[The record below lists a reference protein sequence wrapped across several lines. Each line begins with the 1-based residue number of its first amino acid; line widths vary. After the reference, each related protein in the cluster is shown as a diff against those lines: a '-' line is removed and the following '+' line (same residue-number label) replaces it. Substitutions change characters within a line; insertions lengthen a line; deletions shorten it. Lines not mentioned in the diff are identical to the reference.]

1 MFVLI
6 QGMTGGQQNEKLFSA
21 IEEIQR
27 EIECIKKKQNETTE
41 KIDSLRVF
49 VSESVSK
56 IFGMLSK
63 IALTTNK
70 NVVNESILD
79 YHAKQV
85 DTHFKNLPCKTIEEL
100 SALDV
105 LLQQE
110 NLSVSLV
117 NKIKHFFYHLVNI
130 FFP

>member
-1 MFVLI
+1 MEMHFCLN
-6 QGMTGGQQNEKLFSA
+6 GFNLKNKNKWD
-21 IEEIQR
+21 EE
-27 EIECIKKKQNETTE
+27 
-41 KIDSLRVF
+41 SG
-49 VSESVSK
+49 VSK
-56 IFGMLSK
+56 MSGMLPK